1 MDQIFIFV
9 FTRDWEKID
18 FYIGPILLIGF
29 ITILTT
35 LVTWRLLKIH
45 DYSISLKLIVY
56 SGQIGLFY
64 S

>member
-1 MDQIFIFV
+1 MDQFFF
-9 FTRDWEKID
+9 FTRDWEKMD

-35 LVTWRLLKIH
+35 LVAWPVTQDH

-56 SGQIGLFY
+56 SGQIGLF
-64 S
+64 SS